1 VVLEAHARPGGR
13 VQTVRDGFAG
23 GCCVLA
29 EPGQLRWLLPAA
41 RCPDR
46 RLHFAG
52 EHTSPMVAWMD
63 GALESGE
70 RAATEIS
77 TEISTAV
84 GRADSHVCLARR
96 GRL

>member
-1 VVLEAHARPGGR
+1 
-13 VQTVRDGFAG
+13 
-23 GCCVLA
+23 
-29 EPGQLRWLLPAA
+29 
-41 RCPDR
+41 
-46 RLHFAG
+46 
-52 EHTSPMVAWMD
+52 MVAWMD